1 MTSGVAFYY
10 RKNKADKRE
19 LACADPDEV
28 KKGIKKEQ
36 GLTLLFGTDP
46 PVQRG

>member
-1 MTSGVAFYY
+1 MTSGVAFDYG
-10 RKNKADKRE
+10 KNKVGRRG
-19 LACADPDEV
+19 LAGADPDEV

>member
-1 MTSGVAFYY
+1 MTSGVAFDYG
-10 RKNKADKRE
+10 KNKVGRRRRAG
-19 LACADPDEV
+19 ADPDEV